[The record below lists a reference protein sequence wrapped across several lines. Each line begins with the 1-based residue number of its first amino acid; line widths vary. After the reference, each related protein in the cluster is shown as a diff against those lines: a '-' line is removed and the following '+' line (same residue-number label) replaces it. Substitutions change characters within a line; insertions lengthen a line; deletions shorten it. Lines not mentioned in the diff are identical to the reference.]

1 MSRPVTDAEGNP
13 VLCQEAVAAR
23 DALIEKLAALPP
35 VQAALDQILHRFGG
49 EAVAE
54 VTGRSRRVL
63 AYRRCIRRAPGAAQP
78 AGLGQPRRDRRL
90 HGGR

>member
-1 MSRPVTDAEGNP
+1 MSRPVTDGSGNP

-35 VQAALDQILHRFGG
+35 VQAALEQILHRFGE

-54 VTGRSRRVL
+54 VSRTARGRI
-63 AYRRCIRRAPGAAQP
+63 APMIRLRART
-78 AGLGQPRRDRRL
+78 AGSGTDPSTAVRPK
-90 HGGR
+90 